1 MILLEP
7 SCGRKHASVFLS
19 CLVFFLESGGM
30 GKGTEETLCYP
41 GMLKDSS
48 MVTGC
53 LRDPRAVFMSS
64 VRSRASLT
72 EGPWQIP
79 FFLAE
84 RLLSPNWGTLCGTT
98 DCRERR

>member
-1 MILLEP
+1 MEGSRLV
-7 SCGRKHASVFLS
+7 SFCHAWSSFSNQL
-19 CLVFFLESGGM
+19 GM

-84 RLLSPNWGTLCGTT
+84 CLLSPNWGTLCGTT
-98 DCRERR
+98 DRRERR